1 MKLTNI
7 FLLLFNQV
15 LIESLAQGH
24 GRSRCFIRLS
34 SSKGV
39 LSFTLSA
46 LLWHSRRLLAAP
58 QCRMRP
64 RSRRGPAPSWRE
76 EVSAKVVTIGEG
88 NASDFYIISAAD
100 ATVSH
105 TAPSPC
111 LCPCPCPYWFP
122 FLLRLC
128 LFLYFPLSLLLPPL
142 HQSLLHLP
150 IPLSMPVPPPSFT
163 LHVPITCPYYLASLL
178 PLPPPQPPP
187 TALTTS
193 LLLPSL
199 PHPPFPPPS
208 SPSTTPSPT
217 RPPLPPTSSLHLP
230 PLYPPPPSP
239 LPPLCLIDE

>member
-1 MKLTNI
+1 M
-7 FLLLFNQV
+7 
-15 LIESLAQGH
+15 LIESLAQGQ
-24 GRSRCFIRLS
+24 GRSRCFIRLL

-39 LSFTLSA
+39 LLFTLSA
-46 LLWHSRRLLAAP
+46 LSWHSRRLLAAP

-64 RSRRGPAPSWRE
+64 SSRRGPAPSWRE

-128 LFLYFPLSLLLPPL
+128 LFLYFSLSLLLPPL
-142 HQSLLHLP
+142 HQSFLHLP
-150 IPLSMPVPPPSFT
+150 IPLPMPVPPPSFT
-163 LHVPITCPYYLASLL
+163 PHVPITCPYYLASLL

-193 LLLPSL
+193 LILPSL
-199 PHPPFPPPS
+199 PPSPFSASFLPLHHPIPYPS
-208 SPSTTPSPT
+208 SPPT
-217 RPPLPPTSSLHLP
+217 HVFPTPPTSV
-230 PLYPPPPSP
+230 PPSP
-239 LPPLCLIDE
+239 APLCLRSAF